1 MGKWCYWQIIVLVEA
16 VVLWFEVGH
25 ASNVTASI
33 INASNK
39 LAPQH
44 HHWIPVVYVSF
55 VYKVHLYPETGTQKS
70 V

>member
-16 VVLWFEVGH
+16 VVLWYGMGD

-33 INASNK
+33 INASK
-39 LAPQH
+39 WACTT
-44 HHWIPVVYVSF
+44 IPSLDTLVYVSF
-55 VYKVHLYPETGTQKS
+55 IYKVHLYPETGTQKS